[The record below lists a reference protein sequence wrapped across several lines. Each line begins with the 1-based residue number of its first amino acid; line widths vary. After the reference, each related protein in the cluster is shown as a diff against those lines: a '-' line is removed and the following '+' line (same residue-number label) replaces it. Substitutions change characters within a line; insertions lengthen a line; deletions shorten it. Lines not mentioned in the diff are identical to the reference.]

1 MLKTNARLL
10 SKLGTAC
17 VLIYLVLFLSTGLDK
32 MLAYSSPWVVFVVCV
47 LLSFGG
53 FVLSVLSIFGEASH
67 FIPYFSAFL
76 AFLLILFTVFVFL
89 LPEAGIPPLIPL
101 FFESSGV

>member
-1 MLKTNARLL
+1 MLRLVKTNARLF
-10 SKLGTAC
+10 STLGTGC
-17 VLIYLVLFLSTGLDK
+17 VLVYLILFLSTGLDK
-32 MLAYSSPWVVFVVCV
+32 MLGYSPWITFALCV

-53 FVLSVLSIFGEASH
+53 FILSVLSIIGKPTH

-76 AFLLILFTVFVFL
+76 ELLLILFTVFVFL

-101 FFESSGV
+101 FF